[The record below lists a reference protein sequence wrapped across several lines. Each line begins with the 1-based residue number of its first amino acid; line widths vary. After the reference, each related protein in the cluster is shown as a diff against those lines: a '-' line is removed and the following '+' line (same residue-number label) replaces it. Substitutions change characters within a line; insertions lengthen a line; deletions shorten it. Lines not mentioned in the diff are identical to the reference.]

1 MASSVS
7 AKVETLSTETQR
19 LVGVSTR
26 MMDLLQG
33 RTLSL
38 DKAEEAHDIVYKA
51 FQTNMAQ
58 IDQLKLELQKKMTV
72 ANQDQTLPIIQRV
85 TKLETDLSEELTLTN
100 DIVLTYYPTA
110 KIPYGRACIGPRK
123 AAHIDTQN
131 LKILSILANAS
142 CMREI
147 RGDGNCF
154 LSAFATRLLERA
166 GMRETLLAILL
177 DTALPAELIENLVET
192 LTSSE
197 ENLEAILKNNHMIL
211 PLVHF
216 LRRLTADEMKASRDD
231 FEPFFLADIEQ
242 VFHGSTEGK
251 SYEQLIDAYVL
262 KMGVDFSHPMITAL
276 CRKLDFPIQ
285 IIDPNIGAAGGLN
298 ILGRD
303 EAKGTFCRNGSHYF
317 VLYSLEE
324 SPRIAR
330 STEITV
336 KFDTGLGN
344 QLFIR
349 GSGPGLSWERGIPLR
364 NVGND
369 LWVFQ
374 TEGDFE
380 QFEYKILLN
389 DKQWEEGENRTA
401 QIGEEIEILAKFP
414 NQ

>member
-7 AKVETLSTETQR
+7 AKVETLSTQTQGF
-19 LVGVSTR
+19 VGVAAGVIT
-26 MMDLLQG
+26 LVQG
-33 RTLSL
+33 RTLPL
-38 DKAEEAHDIVYKA
+38 EQAEESHVRVYKV

-58 IDQLKLELQKKMTV
+58 IDELKLQLQREMTV
-72 ANQDQTLPIIQRV
+72 ANQEQMLPFIERV
-85 TKLETDLSEELTLTN
+85 TKLETDLSERLNLFN
-100 DIVLTYYPTA
+100 DTVLTYYPTA
-110 KIPYGRACIGPRK
+110 KIPYGRACIGPRM
-123 AAHIDTQN
+123 ATHIDTQN
-131 LKILSILANAS
+131 PRILALLANAS

-154 LSAFATRLLERA
+154 LSAFATRLLENNGA
-166 GMRETLLAILL
+166 REALLAILL
-177 DTALPAELIENLVET
+177 ETALPIELKENLIDT
-192 LTSSE
+192 LTSTE
-197 ENLEAILKNNHMIL
+197 ENLETILQDNHKIL
-211 PLVHF
+211 PLVHL

-298 ILGRD
+298 TLGRS

-317 VLYSLEE
+317 VLYSPEE

-330 STEITV
+330 STGITV
-336 KFDTGLGN
+336 KFDTGMGS

-349 GSGPGLSWERGIPLR
+349 GNGPGMSWERGIPLL
-364 NVGND
+364 NVGSD
-369 LWVFQ
+369 LWIFQ
-374 TEGDFE
+374 TEENFE
-380 QFEYKILLN
+380 QFQYKILLN
-389 DKQWEEGENRTA
+389 DMQWEEGENHTA
-401 QIGEEIEILAKFP
+401 QIGKEIEIAAKFP